1 MASPAP
7 SLIEGVCDINII
19 PWDSSIHTRA
29 SPSVIV
35 FTLAVGWY
43 YLVGLFN
50 QGGSIATWALVPF
63 FFVMILAG
71 VQTMVIIK
79 QPQCPPYQVY
89 GLVMAWIVGIVS
101 GAIGYAGAS
110 THGISNKSIIIPGKK
125 EGFTSPVAA
134 FKESTTPA
142 KPPAPTQCA
151 VPNDQTFIVDLY
163 KNGKLVSQ
171 AITEQSPV

>member
-1 MASPAP
+1 
-7 SLIEGVCDINII
+7 
-19 PWDSSIHTRA
+19 
-29 SPSVIV
+29 
-35 FTLAVGWY
+35 
-43 YLVGLFN
+43 
-50 QGGSIATWALVPF
+50 
-63 FFVMILAG
+63 MILAG

-110 THGISNKSIIIPGKK
+110 ANGISTKTIIIPGKK

-134 FKESTTPA
+134 FKESTTPT

>member
-7 SLIEGVCDINII
+7 ILIEGVCDINII

-71 VQTMVIIK
+71 VQTMVIVK

-110 THGISNKSIIIPGKK
+110 ANGISTKSIIIPGKK
-125 EGFTSPVAA
+125 EGFAEPVGA
-134 FKESTTPA
+134 FKASTTPTT
-142 KPPAPTQCA
+142 PPTPTQCA